1 MNRHTEA
8 RLLEFCASQ
17 HRRFSAQAWVAFPEK
32 NGCFLPPTP
41 STHPPPPPANLGGG
55 AAFLANTG
63 WFGHRQELLAIA
75 ETLSPGSTGKF
86 TNLAAATRFD
96 CPRFSGMLRACLAH
110 DAQSPQPSL
119 P

>member
-41 STHPPPPPANLGGG
+41 STHPPPPPPPA
-55 AAFLANTG
+55 T
-63 WFGHRQELLAIA
+63 
-75 ETLSPGSTGKF
+75 
-86 TNLAAATRFD
+86 LAAAR
-96 CPRFSGMLRACLAH
+96 CISGQHRLVRTPAGIARH
-110 DAQSPQPSL
+110 R
-119 P
+119 